1 MKSFPRSYLSNFS
14 DTEQIR
20 RRATGRQQ
28 LVRDR
33 RRRAEAEAEANDVA
47 WARPWP
53 SIRLFVRPY
62 LARIVKQ
69 AKARKKQFSP

>member
-1 MKSFPRSYLSNFS
+1 MFVRTRTAESL
-14 DTEQIR
+14 TEINE
-20 RRATGRQQ
+20 TGEDQEPQ
-28 LVRDR
+28 
-33 RRRAEAEAEANDVA
+33 AEAEANDVA